1 MQPSIIKSSSRLSRK
16 IDAWHSGLVKT
27 GYLRTSAIPDL
38 SGEHSKS
45 KKDSKPAAVEA
56 IEFNQSITAHRLQ
69 SLIKTNLVVLD
80 HNLAKVDFDQQVVDV
95 DLLKVLLPW
104 IEQSKSVIHELH
116 LASMSKSPRAWRFFM
131 DWLTKSQC
139 HIKSIN
145 LGHTA
150 LNLSRV
156 KDIAEILQ
164 DSTIAISRI
173 DLGQSEW
180 QFSEMKAFLW
190 MGGLS
195 RTTNLTRI
203 ALGDSKI
210 CDHSLRLLIE
220 SICHETASI
229 QVFSS
234 GVVQLSK
241 SSLNHLMRYML
252 TRQNKLLSCILSNQ
266 VFGAECSELLS
277 RLISES
283 ETMRN
288 LGIINCWIDQAGFE
302 NHCGTKG
309 CIPALYV
316 ESITAGQIQ
325 QITDVLCGKGYEV
338 NQQISRHRVRMT
350 LQDKAQRTKSH

>member
-38 SGEHSKS
+38 SKEHDKS
-45 KKDSKPAAVEA
+45 KHVQHAATVEA
-56 IEFNQSITAHRLQ
+56 IEFNQSITPQILQ
-69 SLIKTNLVVLD
+69 SLHKTNLIVLD
-80 HNLAKVDFDQQVVDV
+80 RNLAKVDFDQQVVDV
-95 DLLKVLLPW
+95 QLLNVLLPW

-116 LASMSKSPRAWRFFM
+116 LASLSRSPRAWRFFF
-131 DWLTKSQC
+131 DWLTKSKC

-145 LGHTA
+145 LGHTV

-156 KDIAEILQ
+156 KDIAEILH
-164 DSTIAISRI
+164 DDTIAVSRI

-195 RTTNLTRI
+195 RSTNLTRI
-203 ALGDSKI
+203 SLGDSKI

-241 SSLNHLMRYML
+241 ASLNHLMHYML

-266 VFGAECSELLS
+266 VFDAECSELLS

-288 LGIINCWIDQAGFE
+288 LGIMNCWIDQAGFE
-302 NHCGTKG
+302 THYDARG

-325 QITDVLCGKGYEV
+325 QITDVLSGKGYEV

-350 LQDKAQRTKSH
+350 LQDNARHRESN